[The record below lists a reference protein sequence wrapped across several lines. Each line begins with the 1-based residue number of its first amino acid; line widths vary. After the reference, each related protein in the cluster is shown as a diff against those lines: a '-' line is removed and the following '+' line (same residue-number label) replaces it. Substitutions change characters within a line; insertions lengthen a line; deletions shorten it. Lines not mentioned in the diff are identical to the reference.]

1 MAQLHSGLWRSG
13 PGRTSLDWILYTS
26 FTSGV
31 ACCLPGWSFSGQP
44 TTLASYICI
53 ADGEADVSVPTH
65 RSTETPVWCVIVT
78 IPSHQN
84 KIRSLQRRSCRRCWT
99 IWYIVYGCWTCFDD
113 SSEIHFI
120 PPLRCTRCFERLLCV
135 KSRTKDSSKHKYTTN
150 RSYLTYKTFRDLRG

>member
-1 MAQLHSGLWRSG
+1 MIHCHNFKIAPPPPYFNVVRPTHQPSRDNRSSFRTSSKSGLYQLSGGRDLLSELAQLHSGLWRSG

-84 KIRSLQRRSCRRCWT
+84 RIRSLQRRSCR
-99 IWYIVYGCWTCFDD
+99 
-113 SSEIHFI
+113 
-120 PPLRCTRCFERLLCV
+120 
-135 KSRTKDSSKHKYTTN
+135 
-150 RSYLTYKTFRDLRG
+150 